1 MDKTY
6 NNITFGFFSSIKLL
20 DFDNAQIDM
29 DFQNALIEIDFENA
43 FNNTDCPLSLEQ
55 SESTDYVNNQY
66 GNKEVRY
73 DG

>member
-6 NNITFGFFSSIKLL
+6 NMWRSGLRFFSSIELL
-20 DFDNAQIDM
+20 DVK
-29 DFQNALIEIDFENA
+29 NALIDIDFENA

-66 GNKEVRY
+66 GNKAVRY
-73 DG
+73 DS

>member
-6 NNITFGFFSSIKLL
+6 NNRLGMFSPVKLL
-20 DFDNAQIDM
+20 
-29 DFQNALIEIDFENA
+29 DFQNALIDIDFENA